1 MKLQAHAKWKQLKI
15 QTNKKQITKKI
26 IKKQRKTNKIQINI
40 RKLLTEKNTRMIS
53 RRRYK
58 QERIG

>member
-26 IKKQRKTNKIQINI
+26 IKNKEKQIKYKS
-40 RKLLTEKNTRMIS
+40 IS
-53 RRRYK
+53 ENY
-58 QERIG
+58 